1 LNEEIIQLIVLQS
14 IDHVIDAIDSDI
26 HKEQGAL
33 DQKSVELA
41 DREAT
46 IGALTEKIDTLEKER
61 RTLEVEVADEMVHV
75 KDRQSKMMQVQTGRE
90 QTALL
95 KEIEDGK
102 KGVKEKEEKTVAIM
116 EEVEQL
122 TAEIEENKNLFKGE
136 TELLLEETEDVK
148 KAIAAI
154 NKKKKTQEKK
164 RVTQTKKLKAQVLKK
179 YDTLREHRNGLGVV
193 NVVAGVCQGCFMAIP
208 PQQYNL
214 LLRGDQYFDCPTCQ
228 RIMYHEPVEEVEEP
242 KKKAP
247 KKKAA
252 KKAAPK
258 KTVVKKVAKKKE

>member
-1 LNEEIIQLIVLQS
+1 LNEEIVQLTLLQS
-14 IDHVIDAIDSDI
+14 IDHVMDTIDSEI
-26 HKEQGAL
+26 QEEQDAL
-33 DQKSVELA
+33 DVKSGELA

-46 IGALTEKIDTLEKER
+46 IGTLTERIDVLEKEQ
-61 RTLEVEVADEMVHV
+61 RTLEVEVADERVHV

-90 QTALL
+90 QTAIL
-95 KEIEDGK
+95 KEIEDAK

-116 EEVEQL
+116 EEMEQL

-136 TELLLEETEDVK
+136 TELLVEETEAVK

-154 NKKKKTQEKK
+154 NKKKKSQEKK
-164 RVTQTKKLKAQVLKK
+164 RTAQAKKLKAQLLKK
-179 YDTLREHRNGLGVV
+179 YDTLRAHRNGLGVV

-214 LLRGDQYFDCPTCQ
+214 LLRGDEHFDCPTCQ
-228 RIMYHEPVEEVEEP
+228 RIMYYEPVEEVEEVKVP

-247 KKKAA
+247 KKAPKKAA
-252 KKAAPK
+252 KK
-258 KTVVKKVAKKKE
+258 KE

>member
-1 LNEEIIQLIVLQS
+1 MNEEIVQLTALQS
-14 IDHVIDAIDSDI
+14 IDHVIDTIDSEI
-26 HKEQGAL
+26 VAEQKAL
-33 DQKSVELA
+33 DTKSSELA
-41 DREAT
+41 EREST
-46 IGALTEKIDTLEKER
+46 IVTLTEKIETLEKER

-102 KGVKEKEEKTVAIM
+102 KGAKEKEGKVIAIM

-122 TAEIEENKNLFKGE
+122 KADIEEQKNLFSGE
-136 TELLLEETEDVK
+136 TELLQDETQNVK

-164 RVTQTKKLKAQVLKK
+164 RNSQAKQLKAQLLKK
-179 YDTLREHRNGLGVV
+179 YDTLRKHRNGLGVV
-193 NVVAGVCQGCFMAIP
+193 NVLGGVCQGCFMAIP

-214 LLRGDQYFDCPTCQ
+214 LLRGEDHFDCPTCQ
-228 RIMYHEPVEEVEEP
+228 RIMYHEPVEGGAEG
-242 KKKAP
+242 K
-247 KKKAA
+247 
-252 KKAAPK
+252 
-258 KTVVKKVAKKKE
+258 

>member
-1 LNEEIIQLIVLQS
+1 MNEEIVQLTLLQA
-14 IDHVIDAIDSDI
+14 IDHIIDNIDSDI
-26 HKEQGAL
+26 QEEQAAL
-33 DQKSVELA
+33 DIKSAELA

-46 IGALTEKIDTLEKER
+46 IGNLTEKIETLDKER
-61 RTLEVEVADEMVHV
+61 RMLEVEIADEMVHV

-102 KGVKEKEEKTVAIM
+102 KGVKEKEDKVVAIL

-122 TAEIEENKNLFKGE
+122 TADIEENKNLFKGE
-136 TELLLEETEDVK
+136 TELLLEETEKVK

-164 RVTQTKKLKAQVLKK
+164 RKTQANKLKGQLLKK
-179 YDTLREHRNGLGVV
+179 YDTLRAHRNGLGVV
-193 NVVAGVCQGCFMAIP
+193 NVVEGVCQGCFMAIP

-214 LLRGDQYFDCPTCQ
+214 LLRGDEHFDCPTCQ
-228 RIMYHEPVEEVEEP
+228 RIMYHEPLEEAE
-242 KKKAP
+242 A
-247 KKKAA
+247 
-252 KKAAPK
+252 
-258 KTVVKKVAKKKE
+258 